1 LEHAKLVG
9 FNYQEIFDEETGEI
23 IDYDGDDFMYF
34 GGRDL
39 LNLYQNFDYKD
50 AKMKTPLRYVP
61 VVEDIARLIN
71 EILDKQEKVN
81 SHNITFYGIQ

>member
-1 LEHAKLVG
+1 MK
-9 FNYQEIFDEETGEI
+9 ETGEI
-23 IDYDGDDFMYF
+23 IDYDGDDFMF
-34 GGRDL
+34 GRDL

-50 AKMKTPLRYVP
+50 AKMKTTPLRYVP

>member
-1 LEHAKLVG
+1 LGAKLVG

-39 LNLYQNFDYKD
+39 LNLYQNLII
-50 AKMKTPLRYVP
+50 KMLK
-61 VVEDIARLIN
+61 
-71 EILDKQEKVN
+71 
-81 SHNITFYGIQ
+81 

>member
-1 LEHAKLVG
+1 
-9 FNYQEIFDEETGEI
+9 
-23 IDYDGDDFMYF
+23 MYF

-50 AKMKTPLRYVP
+50 AKMKTTPLRYVP

-71 EILDKQEKVN
+71 EILDKQEKGEFHIILHFMGFN
-81 SHNITFYGIQ
+81 RFYWLFSRCSI

>member
-1 LEHAKLVG
+1 
-9 FNYQEIFDEETGEI
+9 
-23 IDYDGDDFMYF
+23 MYF

-50 AKMKTPLRYVP
+50 AKMKTTPRYVP

-71 EILDKQEKVN
+71 EILDKQEKGEFP
-81 SHNITFYGIQ
+81 HNITFYGIQ